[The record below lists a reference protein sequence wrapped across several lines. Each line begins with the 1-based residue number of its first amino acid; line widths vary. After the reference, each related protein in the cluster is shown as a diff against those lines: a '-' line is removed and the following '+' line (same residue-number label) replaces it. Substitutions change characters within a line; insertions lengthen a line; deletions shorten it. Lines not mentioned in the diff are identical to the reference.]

1 MRSVAPVTAPTA
13 EPFHVDQA
21 KQHLRIDHTEEDV
34 YVAGLVAAVRS
45 ECEAWRN
52 ECLVSQTLDLRL
64 DDWPDDDIIIP
75 RHPLASVSSIT
86 YVDTNGDTQ
95 TLATTVYT
103 VDTYSRPGR
112 IALAYQQTWPT
123 VRSVIN
129 AITVRFVAGYV
140 TPFTVDDSADTLTTS
155 GRNFSDDDVVRLS
168 LSGDQDARLP
178 GGLQENV
185 DYYVVSASGSSIQL
199 STASGGSAIDIKNAG
214 NPGAFYLG
222 EIPEHVKHGML
233 IRLADMYEHRESL
246 VLERQVKTVPM
257 SVEALYNTDRVYQLG

>member
-1 MRSVAPVTAPTA
+1 MRSVALFTAPTA
-13 EPFHVDQA
+13 EPLHVDHA

-34 YVAGLVAAVRS
+34 YVEGLIAAVRS

-86 YVDTNGDTQ
+86 YVDTDGATQ
-95 TLATTVYT
+95 TLATSYYT
-103 VDTYSRPGR
+103 ADTYSRPGR

-123 VRSVIN
+123 VRGVIN
-129 AITVRFVAGYV
+129 AITIRFVAGYV
-140 TPFTVDDSADTLTTS
+140 TPFTIDVDADTLTTS
-155 GRNFSDDDVVRLS
+155 GRNFTDTTVVRVS

-185 DYYVVSASGSSIQL
+185 DYYVISASGSSIQL
-199 STASGGSAIDIKNAG
+199 SLTSGGGAIDIKDPG

-233 IRLADMYEHRESL
+233 IRMADLYQNRESTITQRL
-246 VLERQVKTVPM
+246 SEVPL
-257 SVEALYNTDRVYQLG
+257 SVEALYNTDRVHQLG